1 MCRFISH
8 PPSSFVVPVD
18 DSLSYPMPRNFYVL
32 SHCLALLPS
41 TAALSR
47 FTAPL
52 SYTVLRSLT
61 IRSPFPS
68 LCRPLLFFSL
78 SPPPLNSGQD
88 FLPSPANVQTAASLR
103 ATAASVAS
111 ETTGARVG
119 SITYEAKEEG
129 ASSPTVETRAR
140 KEGGTVSASPR
151 TRKEAELNRERSRS
165 KDGTMGETRIVVS
178 AAQESAAE
186 RVASFLQ
193 SETASPQTNFRV
205 DDKDMNN
212 SRSWGGGG
220 H

>member
-1 MCRFISH
+1 MIPCRTPCLGISTCCRTASLCCH
-8 PPSSFVVPVD
+8 PPPHFRVLPPRFRTLCCVVSRSV
-18 DSLSYPMPRNFYVL
+18 LLYPPSVVL
-32 SHCLALLPS
+32 SFS
-41 TAALSR
+41 
-47 FTAPL
+47 
-52 SYTVLRSLT
+52 
-61 IRSPFPS
+61 
-68 LCRPLLFFSL
+68 FSL
-78 SPPPLNSGQD
+78 SSPPLNSGQD

-129 ASSPTVETRAR
+129 ASSPTIETRAR

>member
-1 MCRFISH
+1 MCRFIS
-8 PPSSFVVPVD
+8 PPIVFCVPAD
-18 DSLSYPMPRNFYVL
+18 DSLSYPVPRNFYVL
-32 SHCLALLPS
+32 SRCLALLQP

-52 SYTVLRSLT
+52 LYIVLRSLT
-61 IRSPFPS
+61 TCSPFPS
-68 LCRPLLFFSL
+68 FSSL
-78 SPPPLNSGQD
+78 PLNSGQD

-129 ASSPTVETRAR
+129 SSPRTR
-140 KEGGTVSASPR
+140 KEGSVSASPR
-151 TRKEAELNRERSRS
+151 TRKEAELLNRERSRS